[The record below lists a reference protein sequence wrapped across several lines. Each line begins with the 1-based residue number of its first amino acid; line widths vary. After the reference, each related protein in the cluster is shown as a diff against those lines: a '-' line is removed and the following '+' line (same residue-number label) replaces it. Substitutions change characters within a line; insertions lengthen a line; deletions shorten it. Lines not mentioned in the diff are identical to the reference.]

1 MKSIDVYVGL
11 DYHKDSVQVCGLNK
25 NGDLLLN
32 KKCRNDWQE
41 IVNSTSPCGKVKRVA
56 IEACTGSCHLSEELI
71 ENANWIVELAH
82 PGYVARMKR
91 SPDKTDYG
99 DARILADLQRVGYLP
114 GVWLPPREIRDY
126 RKLIRY
132 RQQLVDEQR
141 TRKLQVSAILRE
153 HRIQTP
159 KGATWTKKWTC
170 WLETQAPLKG
180 HSRWI
185 VDQHIKRILTLKQEI
200 NDLHNKLSEIGKTDK
215 LVTFLLSLDN
225 VGIVTAWMLRVEIGR
240 FDRFNSGKQLSRF
253 CGLSPRNVS
262 SGTRQADGGLIKAG
276 NPQLRA
282 TIIQLAQRL
291 VRSDPR
297 WIRFAQ
303 QKKKEGKPNNVII
316 AAVGNR
322 WLRWLYHQVPSMT
335 E

>member
-1 MKSIDVYVGL
+1 MKSLDVNVGL
-11 DYHKDSVQVCGLNK
+11 DYHDDSIQVCGLNLT
-25 NGDLLLN
+25 GGILVN
-32 KKCRNDWQE
+32 KKCRNDWKDVANTASQ
-41 IVNSTSPCGKVKRVA
+41 CGKVKRVA
-56 IEACTGSCHLSEELI
+56 IEACTGACHLCEELI
-71 ENANWIVELAH
+71 ENTNWIVELAH
-82 PGYVARMKR
+82 PGYIARMKR

-99 DARILADLQRVGYLP
+99 DARILADLLRVGYLP
-114 GVWLPPREIRDY
+114 GVWLPPREIREY
-126 RKLIRY
+126 RKLVRY

-141 TRKLQVSAILRE
+141 RRKLQVSAILRDN
-153 HRIQTP
+153 RIQTP
-159 KGATWTKKWTC
+159 KGATWTLKWMR
-170 WLETQAPLKG
+170 WLAQVPLG
-180 HSRWI
+180 EHSRWI
-185 VDQHIKRILTLKQEI
+185 VDQHCKRIKTLKQEI
-200 NDLHNKLSEIGKTDK
+200 NDLHNKLSEIGKNDK

-240 FDRFNSGKQLSRF
+240 FDRFNTGKQLSRF

-262 SGTRQADGGLIKAG
+262 SGSRQADGGLIKAG